1 MPKISYFLM
10 LFLIMLS
17 CNSDDDKKEIIECID
32 SGNCDECAL
41 INNNLYNQVETE
53 NYNILNIEVV
63 DDCLE
68 IQFGS
73 SGCNGE
79 NWKTELISS
88 ETILET
94 AIPQRNLRM
103 NLDNPELC
111 EAYITKTI
119 SFNLTNLQLKN
130 YDEIQLN
137 IVGFPNLFQYN
148 Y

>member
-1 MPKISYFLM
+1 MPKISCFLM
-10 LFLIMLS
+10 FFLIMLS
-17 CNSDDDKKEIIECID
+17 CNSDDDKTEIIECID
-32 SGNCDECAL
+32 SDNCDECTL
-41 INNNLYNQVETE
+41 INNDRYNQVETD
-53 NYNILNIEVV
+53 NFSILNIEVNA
-63 DDCLE
+63 DCLE

-79 NWKTELISS
+79 NWETELISS

-94 AIPQRNLRM
+94 SIPQRNLRM
-103 NLDNPELC
+103 KLSNPELC

-119 SFNLTNLQLKN
+119 SFNLTNLQLEN

-137 IVGFPNLFQYN
+137 IAGFDNPVQYN

>member
-10 LFLIMLS
+10 LFLIILS
-17 CNSDDDKKEIIECID
+17 CNSDDENEIIQCID
-32 SGNCDECAL
+32 SGNCDECTL
-41 INNNLYNQVETE
+41 INNDRYNQVETD
-53 NYNILNIEVV
+53 NFSIFNIEVV

-68 IQFGS
+68 IQLGS

-119 SFNLTNLQLKN
+119 SFNLTNLQLEN